1 MKIVEKIEVKDI
13 ENPLLIA
20 EQLLHIQEES
30 ISCINWKDEFPSAP
44 QVSFKIAHNGTHL
57 FLQYMV
63 EEDEILA
70 KTEEDNGPVW
80 TDSCVEFFISL
91 GQSAYYYNLESSCI
105 GKILFAHRT
114 GREDAVHAT
123 KDIMHLIKRYPSLGN
138 KPFDKKK
145 GNFEWNLL
153 LVIPAEAFWQ
163 SNIKSFCGLEARA
176 NAYKCGDNL
185 SVPHFLTWKPIE
197 NISPNFHLPRF
208 FHDLKF
214 EK

>member
-1 MKIVEKIEVKDI
+1 MKTIEKIEVVDV

-20 EQLLHIQEES
+20 ERLMHVQEEP

-44 QVSFKIAHNGTHL
+44 KVSFKIAHNNTHL
-57 FLQYMV
+57 FLQYTV
-63 EEDEILA
+63 DENEILA
-70 KTEEDNGPVW
+70 ATTEDNGPVY
-80 TDSCVEFFISL
+80 TDSCVEFFISFDDTP
-91 GQSAYYYNLESSCI
+91 YYYNLEASCI

-114 GREDAVHAT
+114 GKQDANYASEEILESV
-123 KDIMHLIKRYPSLGN
+123 KRYSSLGN

-145 GNFEWNLL
+145 GNFEWTLL

-163 SNIKSFCGLEARA
+163 SDIKSLGGIEAKA

-185 SVPHFLTWKPIE
+185 TVPHFLTWKPIE
-197 NISPNFHLPRF
+197 SDSPNFHLPKF
-208 FHDLKF
+208 FHNLKF